1 MESNTASLET
11 DTGETEA
18 FQRVRGYVADIGLVV
33 TDVHPQERLLVVEDE
48 ERGIGNMVIDCED
61 PILEIQ
67 QPIMGIPDGANT
79 AALFEALLHMNGTL
93 VHGAFMLSD
102 DGTQIRFRDTLRLP
116 TLDLAE
122 LRGTINAFHLA
133 LEEHGDTLV
142 SLRHGL
148 DA

>member
-1 MESNTASLET
+1 MET
-11 DTGETEA
+11 DIAPTEA
-18 FQRVRGYVADIGLVV
+18 EAFNRVRTYVSDIGLIV
-33 TDVHPQERLLVVEDE
+33 TRVEPDERLLVVEDE
-48 ERGIGNMVIDCED
+48 ERGIANMVIDCED

-67 QPIMGIPDGANT
+67 QPIMGIPDGADT
-79 AALFEALLHMNGTL
+79 AALFADLLQMNGQL

-102 DGTQIRFRDTLRLP
+102 DGTQVRFRDTLRLP

-133 LEEHGDTLV
+133 IEEHGDRLV
-142 SLRHGL
+142 ALRHGL

>member
-1 MESNTASLET
+1 MET
-11 DTGETEA
+11 DIAPTEA
-18 FQRVRGYVADIGLVV
+18 EAFSRVRNYVSDIGLIV
-33 TDVHPQERLLVVEDE
+33 TRVEPDERLLVVEDE
-48 ERGIGNMVIDCED
+48 ERGIANMVIDCED

-67 QPIMGIPDGANT
+67 QPIMGIPDGADT
-79 AALFEALLHMNGTL
+79 AALFADLLQMNGQL

-102 DGTQIRFRDTLRLP
+102 DGTQVRFRDTLRLP

-133 LEEHGDTLV
+133 IEEHGDRLV
-142 SLRHGL
+142 ALRHGL